1 MHDSFFQHILDSL
14 EDYAVITTDGEGIIL
29 SSSKG
34 TEEVL
39 GYSAS
44 DLVGKNISI
53 IYTPEDLKTKV
64 PQRERTAALE
74 KGKGVD
80 ERYHLKKDGS
90 SILTS
95 GLLFPFVDTQGNH
108 IGFTKIIR
116 DIQEVHAISEKLKKS
131 EARYRALIEK
141 SRDGITISDAK
152 GNILYCSPSI
162 QSLLGYSPDAF
173 LQMNVSEFFHPEE
186 VESIT
191 PELQKVIQTPG
202 KSVTLVLR
210 GKHKNGT
217 YRWFESTVTN
227 LTKDPSI
234 NGFVSNFKD
243 ITERKEA
250 EQLLVQLTLQKD
262 ESISYLDS
270 LISHAPLGFAFFDR
284 EHRYIRIN
292 DFLAAINGIHA
303 EDHIGKAIEDLLPV
317 NAKTVA
323 PIIDKVFRTG
333 VPVLH
338 KEVAGETPKKPGKRR
353 YWITRYYPVFEPNTR
368 NVKYVGVLVL
378 EITKRKEAEKAVKD
392 SERFLKNIINNLF
405 SFVGILNADGTLL
418 EVNRPVLEVSQV
430 RPEDVYGKP
439 FHTAYWWEDSLEA
452 QENIRNS
459 IERAKQGERVRFD
472 IEAKISKGTYLTID
486 YAIAP
491 VYNRDGELTHLLAS
505 AIDISNRKNME
516 NALRENEENFRNLA
530 DSMPQLVWITR
541 PDGYHEYYNQRWY
554 EYTKTTYDDTKG
566 KGWSSV
572 LHPDDYDKALELW
585 NHSLKTGEPYQIEY
599 RIRNGS
605 SGEFKWFLGRAV
617 PVKDEYGTI
626 KKWFGTCT
634 EIHEQ
639 KEIED
644 ALRRSEAQFKAL
656 VDTDIIGVMRSKVS
670 GEILEA
676 NDSFLNMLGYT
687 RTELDDS
694 KMDWHALTPMEYSEQ
709 SKKAV
714 ADLFETGFAKP
725 FEKEYIRKDGT
736 RVPVIVGS
744 SLLDRDSGEAIT
756 FILDITERKKLEQR
770 KDEFIGIASHEL
782 KTPLTSIKG
791 YTQILERIIYQM
803 GDEKLQKYLHRTNMY
818 IDRLDSLIADLL
830 DVSKIQAG
838 KLQMDFSE
846 FVFDELIRDSVDEML
861 HTNRKHEIIITG
873 SSDSVIEGDRHRLE
887 QVFTNLLS
895 NAIKYS
901 PNSDK
906 IIIHVEKQGPI
917 IHVAVQDFGVGIPAS
932 KISRLFDRFYR
943 VEETSKRFSGLG
955 IGLYISNEIIQRHGG
970 KMWVE
975 SDLNRGSTF
984 HFTLPVS
991 LERYGKDSA
1000 HL

>member
-1 MHDSFFQHILDSL
+1 MNDSFFQHILDSL
-14 EDYAVITTDGEGIIL
+14 EDYAVITTDGEGVIL

-34 TEEVL
+34 TQEVL
-39 GYSAS
+39 GYTAS
-44 DLVGKNISI
+44 DLLGKNISV
-53 IYTPEDLKTKV
+53 IYTPEDLKEKV
-64 PQRERTAALE
+64 PEKERKAAIE
-74 KGKGVD
+74 NGKGID
-80 ERYHLKKDGS
+80 ERFHLKQDGS
-90 SILTS
+90 QILTS
-95 GLLFPFVDTQGNH
+95 GLLFPFLDKKGNH

-116 DIQEVHAISEKLKKS
+116 DIQEVHAISQKLKES

-162 QSLLGYSPDAF
+162 EKMMGYTPEEF
-173 LQMNVSEFFHPEE
+173 LQMNVSDFLHPDEIE
-186 VESIT
+186 AIT
-191 PELQKVIQTPG
+191 PELTKVIKTPG
-202 KSVTLVLR
+202 KSATLVLR

-227 LTKDPSI
+227 LVNDPSI

-243 ITERKEA
+243 VTERKEA
-250 EQLLVQLTLQKD
+250 EQLLLRLTLQKD

-270 LISHAPLGFAFFDR
+270 LLSHAPLGFAFFDR

-292 DFLAAINGIHA
+292 DFLAMINGIPA
-303 EDHIGKAIEDLLPV
+303 EQHIGKTIEELLPV
-317 NAKTVA
+317 NASTVA

-338 KEVAGETPKKPGKRR
+338 KEVAGETPKRPGKRR

-405 SFVGILNADGTLL
+405 SFVGILSADGVLL
-418 EVNRPVLEVSQV
+418 EVNRPVLEVSDT

-439 FHTAYWWEDSLEA
+439 FHAAYWWEDSAEA
-452 QENIRNS
+452 QELIRSS
-459 IERAKQGERVRFD
+459 IERAKLGERIRFD
-472 IEAKISKGTYLTID
+472 IEAKISENTYLTID

-505 AIDISNRKNME
+505 AIDISNRKKIE
-516 NALRENEENFRNLA
+516 NALRENEQNFRNLA

-554 EYTKTTYDDTKG
+554 DYTNTTFDDSKG
-566 KGWSSV
+566 KGWSNV
-572 LHPDDYDKALELW
+572 LHPEDFEKAW
-585 NHSLKTGEPYQIEY
+585 QQWKHSLKSGEPYQIEY
-599 RIRNGS
+599 RIKNGRT
-605 SGEFKWFLGRAV
+605 GEYKWFLGRAV
-617 PVKDEYGTI
+617 PVKDEDGTI

-644 ALRRSEAQFKAL
+644 ALRKSEAQFKAL

-676 NDSFLNMLGYT
+676 NDSFLNMLGYA
-687 RTELDDS
+687 RTDLDEN
-694 KMDWHALTPMEYSEQ
+694 KMDWHALTPMEYSEL
-709 SKKAV
+709 SKKAI

-744 SLLDRDSGEAIT
+744 SLLERDSGEAIT

-846 FVFDELIRDSVDEML
+846 FALDDLIRESVDEML
-861 HTNRKHEIIITG
+861 HTNRKHSI
-873 SSDSVIEGDRHRLE
+873 VINGTVDTNVQGDRHRLE

-906 IIIHVEKQGPI
+906 IIIHVEKNGPI
-917 IHVAVQDFGVGIPAS
+917 VHVAVQDFGVGIPRT
-932 KISRLFDRFYR
+932 KISKLFDRFYR

-975 SDLNRGSTF
+975 SDLNSGSTF

-991 LERYGKDSA
+991 LERYGQDSA